1 LNAAKEKRW
10 QIAGEAIAEPRRYGR
25 LERTGRRSADAPF
38 DTRMTPRELE
48 GEAGSAPLTA
58 APISFSL

>member
-25 LERTGRRSADAPF
+25 LERTGRRSDAPF